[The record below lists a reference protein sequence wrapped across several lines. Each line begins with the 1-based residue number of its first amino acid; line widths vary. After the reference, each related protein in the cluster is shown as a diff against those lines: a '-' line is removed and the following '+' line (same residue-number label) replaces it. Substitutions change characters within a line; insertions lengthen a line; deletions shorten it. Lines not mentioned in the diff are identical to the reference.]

1 MCTKFGVDNFAR
13 RLTGAATWRT
23 RRNTTSCPLAPL
35 CENMTLFITPEV
47 HNVLHICHRTEP
59 WPQVKF
65 TENFIRDLDT
75 WFFRYARAQ
84 TDNQTDMNS
93 DTLIIILCISGR
105 TKKNEVGGGATPR
118 RPKRRDFDA
127 VYYTGVHNRIWGKSP
142 ITPEI
147 RALLYTATKA
157 YRCNNKSV
165 QTAEVTSHH
174 Q

>member
-105 TKKNEVGGGATPR
+105 TKKNEVGGGRHRGAQSAETSTPCIIRGSTTAFGGNPPSLRKFEHCFIPLPR
-118 RPKRRDFDA
+118 RIDVIISLCRLQR
-127 VYYTGVHNRIWGKSP
+127 
-142 ITPEI
+142 
-147 RALLYTATKA
+147 
-157 YRCNNKSV
+157 
-165 QTAEVTSHH
+165 
-174 Q
+174 

>member
-59 WPQVKF
+59 RPQVKF

-105 TKKNEVGGGATPR
+105 TKKNEVGGGDTEAPKAPR
-118 RPKRRDFDA
+118 LRRRVLYGGPQPHLGEIPHHSGNSSTA
-127 VYYTGVHNRIWGKSP
+127 LYRYQGVSM
-142 ITPEI
+142 
-147 RALLYTATKA
+147 
-157 YRCNNKSV
+157 
-165 QTAEVTSHH
+165 
-174 Q
+174 